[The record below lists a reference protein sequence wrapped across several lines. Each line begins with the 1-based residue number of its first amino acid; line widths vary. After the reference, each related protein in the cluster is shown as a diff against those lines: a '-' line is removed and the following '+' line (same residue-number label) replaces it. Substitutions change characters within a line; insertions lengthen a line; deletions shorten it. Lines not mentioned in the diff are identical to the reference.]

1 MAMIDF
7 GHRHA
12 VMHYAYLN
20 YTVLLG
26 EKSEL
31 GYC

>member
-7 GHRHA
+7 GHMHA
-12 VMHYAYLN
+12 VMHHAYLN

-31 GYC
+31 GYW